1 MNDKVFTFLNQYL
14 SNLAV
19 MYVKLH
25 NLHWNVVGPD
35 FKQVHEYLETLYDE
49 IADTLD
55 SVAEQL
61 KTHGGQPLA
70 SLKEY
75 LSAATIQELPS
86 EELRSGEALAVVQND
101 LSVLIKQGEQIR
113 VEAHNAGLYDVV
125 SSMEE
130 QLAAYQKSA
139 WFIRAMRK

>member
-1 MNDKVFTFLNQYL
+1 MNDKVFTSLNQYL
-14 SNLAV
+14 SNLSV
-19 MYVKLH
+19 MYIKLH

-49 IADTLD
+49 VADTLD
-55 SVAEQL
+55 SVAELL
-61 KTHGGQPLA
+61 KIHDSQPMA

-86 EELRSGEALAVVQND
+86 EELHSGEALAIVQND
-101 LSVLIKQGEQIR
+101 LTALIGQGETIR
-113 VEAHNAGLYDVV
+113 VDAHNAGLYDVV
-125 SSMEE
+125 TAVED
-130 QLAAYQKSA
+130 QLAAYQKTL